1 MTRVGA
7 LLMIVVATT
16 GAACAQ
22 DEPPEMA
29 EPATTLPTG
38 PTIAAVTSTTPA
50 TAEVEALLLTDV
62 PVGYTVSTEN
72 VGDGGPVD
80 LEDAITED
88 GGPDAGDA
96 LTAAGF
102 DTGYQRVWVNDQE
115 EEIVAYLYRFAD
127 ASGAQRYATR
137 LTQSRTEEEG
147 FRRFPVAGIP
157 GANGFAGDIET
168 GTSTVVIYAKG
179 VHVVQ
184 LIVNAAVDRPQQAVA
199 TRLAAQQYTRL
210 P

>member
-1 MTRVGA
+1 MRVAGA
-7 LLMIVVATT
+7 LLMIVIAVA

-22 DEPPEMA
+22 DEPPKMA
-29 EPATTLPTG
+29 EPATTLPTV

-62 PVGYTVSTEN
+62 PAGYEPAIEN
-72 VGDGGPVD
+72 IGDAGPVD
-80 LEDAITED
+80 LEKALAQD
-88 GGPDAGDA
+88 GAPDAQDA
-96 LTAAGF
+96 LTTAGF
-102 DTGYQRVWVNDQE
+102 ETGYQRVWVNDQE
-115 EEIVAYLYRFAD
+115 EEIVDFLYRFAD
-127 ASGAQRYATR
+127 PAGAQRYATR
-137 LTQSRTEEEG
+137 LMQARTVEEG

-184 LIVNAAVDRPQQAVA
+184 LIVNAGLAQPQQTVA
-199 TRLAAQQYTRL
+199 TRLAAEQYTRL